1 MGVLI
6 IGGPTA
12 AGKSD
17 AALAV
22 AEQYGARIVSADAMT
37 VYRFM
42 DIGTAKPDPEVLD
55 RFPHDCINVHDPDGE
70 FTVGDFVDSVTA
82 AQRDHEH
89 VVIVGGTPFYLA
101 ALVRPHAPLP
111 MGDPVLREELEALPD
126 PFARLVEVDPEIA
139 QRLHPNDQVRI
150 IRALEVFTLT
160 GSPMSE
166 VQRRPP
172 VRPPID
178 AEVVWLDRDGLRAR
192 IDARLARM
200 MSSGYRAEAEGLLVA
215 GWGREL
221 KPMRS
226 FAYRHII
233 ANILDNLDID
243 EAIRLTARDTWR
255 LARKQ
260 RSWARS
266 MGWSPGTEDAIPE
279 AAERAF
285 SR

>member
-12 AGKSD
+12 AGKSA

-22 AEQYGARIVSADAMT
+22 AEQHSARIVSADAMT

-42 DIGTAKPDPEVLD
+42 DIGTAKPEPEILD
-55 RFPHDCINVHDPDGE
+55 QYPHDCINVRDPDGE
-70 FTVGDFVDSVTA
+70 FTVGDFVDAVAA
-82 AQRDHEH
+82 AQREH
-89 VVIVGGTPFYLA
+89 DNVVIVGGTPFYLA

-111 MGDPVLREELEALPD
+111 MADPALRAELEALLD
-126 PFARLVEVDPEIA
+126 PYARLVEVDPEIA
-139 QRLHPNDQVRI
+139 HRLHPNDRVRV

-172 VRPPID
+172 VRPPIE

-192 IDARLARM
+192 IDLRLARM
-200 MSSGYRAEAEGLLVA
+200 MSSGYRAEVEDLLSA
-215 GWGREL
+215 GWGRDL

-226 FAYRHII
+226 FAYRHIVS
-233 ANILDNLDID
+233 NILDNLDIE
-243 EAIRLTARDTWR
+243 EAVRLTARDTWR

-260 RSWARS
+260 RSWART
-266 MGWSPGTEDAIPE
+266 MGWSPGTEDALPQ